1 MKFIPQSEKKID
13 NNRRICIPLDGLGL
27 AETFYYTTLCKI
39 NPNIVINPVKTNPNA
54 YNIASVFNEIATI
67 EEIDEYKWNDY
78 TWYESRFP
86 RDHSVFNILDMAGV
100 SSDDYIPYIKLND
113 EELDWGLKFCAQF
126 DKPAI
131 ALCPFSGGYHKN
143 CPNALGKMAP
153 IEVWNILLKEL
164 SKKYTILCFGIKNNN
179 YPIDN
184 TVQCLDFPI
193 RRQCAIMR
201 ACGKFLGIESGLTH
215 AAIASGAF
223 CHVLVPSFGYSNG
236 LLFDNYAYKPEMWKY
251 ENRRVK
257 YYLIKDFMDALNYF

>member
-1 MKFIPQSEKKID
+1 
-13 NNRRICIPLDGLGL
+13 
-27 AETFYYTTLCKI
+27 
-39 NPNIVINPVKTNPNA
+39 
-54 YNIASVFNEIATI
+54 
-67 EEIDEYKWNDY
+67 
-78 TWYESRFP
+78 
-86 RDHSVFNILDMAGV
+86 MAGV

-184 TVQCLDFPI
+184 TVQCLDFSI

-236 LLFDNYAYKPEMWKY
+236 LLFDNYA
-251 ENRRVK
+251 
-257 YYLIKDFMDALNYF
+257 

>member
-1 MKFIPQSEKKID
+1 
-13 NNRRICIPLDGLGL
+13 
-27 AETFYYTTLCKI
+27 
-39 NPNIVINPVKTNPNA
+39 
-54 YNIASVFNEIATI
+54 
-67 EEIDEYKWNDY
+67 
-78 TWYESRFP
+78 
-86 RDHSVFNILDMAGV
+86 MAGV

-223 CHVLVPSFGYSNG
+223 CHVLAPSFGYSNG

-251 ENRRVK
+251 ENCRVK